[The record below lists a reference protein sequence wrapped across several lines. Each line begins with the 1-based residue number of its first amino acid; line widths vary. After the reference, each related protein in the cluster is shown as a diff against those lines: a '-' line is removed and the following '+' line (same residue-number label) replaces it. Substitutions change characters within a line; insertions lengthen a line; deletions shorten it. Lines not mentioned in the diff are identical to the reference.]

1 MKLKSFFQPLLCL
14 LLVAFI
20 FVAMGRHKQD
30 RLISFFNKCT
40 HHFFHQE
47 SSSLTGNIKIVGRQL
62 IVDGKPFI
70 MKGICYNPVRKGG
83 THPSGLIT
91 LNPSAEDLV
100 AIEKDFQMMHE
111 AGVNTI
117 RTYEPLLDKRILE
130 LLVKYQLHTIVPVFN
145 YYLAPFEKVS
155 SIVTRLKNHPST
167 LIWEVGNEWNHNY
180 FYSKDVDPKNPE
192 GLGFHDSL
200 SLVKNSARYIKL
212 LDTTHPVSTNFSR
225 KALQDEAIWPTL
237 QHLKSID
244 LFGLNIYHGLDFDH
258 RLEQWA
264 SHMTKPL
271 YLGEFGADAFNTT
284 INAED
289 DASQEVATR
298 TLMTEMFNNLSALN
312 PNHALVGGCIFEWND
327 EWWKDL
333 TMAPDV
339 HSTQGIKELGEGPY
353 PDYVFNEEWWGIVD
367 INRNPRPAYN
377 TLKELY
383 SGCRP

>member
-1 MKLKSFFQPLLCL
+1 MKLKSFFRALLCL
-14 LLVAFI
+14 LLVTLMF
-20 FVAMGRHKQD
+20 AMIGRHKQE
-30 RLISFFNKCT
+30 RLIALFNKYT
-40 HHFFHQE
+40 NHFFHDE
-47 SSSLTGNIKIVGRQL
+47 SSSLTGNVKIAGRQL

-70 MKGICYNPVRKGG
+70 MKGVCYSPVRKGG

-91 LNPSAEDLV
+91 LNPTADDLI

-111 AGVNTI
+111 AGINTI
-117 RTYEPLLDKRILE
+117 RTYEPLLDPRILD
-130 LLVKYQLHTIVPVFN
+130 LLTKYQLHTIVPVLN

-155 SIVTRLKNHPST
+155 SVVTHLKNHPST
-167 LIWEVGNEWNHNY
+167 LIWEVGNEWNANF

-212 LDTTHPVSTNFSR
+212 LDTTHPVSANVSR
-225 KALQDEAIWPTL
+225 KAFQDEALWATL

-264 SHMTKPL
+264 NHMTKPL

-298 TLMTEMFNNLSALN
+298 SLVTEMLNNLSALN
-312 PNHALVGGCIFEWND
+312 PNHVLVGGCIFEWND
-327 EWWKDL
+327 EWWKDAK
-333 TMAPDV
+333 TAPDV
-339 HSTQGIKELGEGPY
+339 HSTHGLTEGGEGPY
-353 PDYVFNEEWWGIVD
+353 PDSVFNEEWWGIVD
-367 INRNPRPAYN
+367 IDRNPRPAYT

-383 SGCRP
+383 CQ